1 MKMTRFGFLSCNG
14 LSILFRA
21 QVQENIDMIRLQRE
35 VKEKSSKLEQVQA
48 KYADLE
54 DVSIYVIRF
63 PKYIGMAI
71 YLVFGYFRFFVFRNY
86 GQ

>member
-1 MKMTRFGFLSCNG
+1 M
-14 LSILFRA
+14 FRV

-54 DVSIYVIRF
+54 GVSIRVIRF
-63 PKYIGMAI
+63 PKYIGIVI
-71 YLVFGYFRFFVFRNY
+71 YWHHISNFCF
-86 GQ
+86 